1 MRWKWHFGAPLV
13 IAVLGLVVTTAGLA
27 TNLGQTSP
35 ARHGRAN
42 AAAAGIGV
50 PAGFTVRPF
59 GTAPAGLTNPDDITR
74 LDNHIFVTYQNNANA
89 DGTPA
94 GAQSTVVEYAS
105 DGSVL
110 NRWNL
115 TGRCDGLTAD
125 PKSHQLLATLN
136 EDANSSLD
144 VIRPTA
150 APPDQIRPLAY
161 SPDPASVSGGGTD
174 ALTILGGAIY
184 VTASNPSSNTAP
196 AMFRLSI
203 PKHGSTAFLKP
214 LFADNAQATQ
224 GNAGTTGTTALK
236 LTDPDSN
243 AAVPSSSPR
252 FAHDLMLASQAD
264 SQLVFASRPR
274 SHDPALT
281 LLKLGGPQIDDVRWA
296 DTSGGDLYVVDQKA
310 DQIWVISG
318 AFPAGAAYASIPA
331 GSPLAGNVGRVDLN
345 TGSVVPFATGLVS
358 PKGLLYIGRGEN
370 EGEQQGGGD
379 NNGQSGDQHDGNDNS
394 SQH

>member
-1 MRWKWHFGAPLV
+1 MKWMWRTGSPV
-13 IAVLGLVVTTAGLA
+13 VLVVLALVATPAGVA
-27 TNLGQTSP
+27 K
-35 ARHGRAN
+35 HGRA
-42 AAAAGIGV
+42 ATVAGIGV

-203 PKHGSTAFLKP
+203 PKHGSTAVLKP

-224 GNAGTTGTTALK
+224 GNAGTTGTTTGA
-236 LTDPDSN
+236 TTAPHTTRVAHTTT
-243 AAVPSSSPR
+243 AAPVTTAPATTTTTAPPTTETQATVPP
-252 FAHDLMLASQAD
+252 
-264 SQLVFASRPR
+264 P
-274 SHDPALT
+274 
-281 LLKLGGPQIDDVRWA
+281 
-296 DTSGGDLYVVDQKA
+296 
-310 DQIWVISG
+310 
-318 AFPAGAAYASIPA
+318 
-331 GSPLAGNVGRVDLN
+331 
-345 TGSVVPFATGLVS
+345 TGVTGTQ
-358 PKGLLYIGRGEN
+358 P
-370 EGEQQGGGD
+370 
-379 NNGQSGDQHDGNDNS
+379 
-394 SQH
+394 